1 MGQQQLLLL
10 ILGVIVVG
18 LAIAVGITMFGAN
31 SAESNKDG
39 VTSSLVNIAADAHQ
53 YKLRPK
59 ILGGGRP
66 SYVGYSIPV
75 KLQSDDNG
83 TYSLDGAATESQL
96 ILRGISSMN
105 NTWIATCRVDSTG
118 FTMVSY
124 TGWN

>member
-1 MGQQQLLLL
+1 MGQQQLILI

-53 YKLRPK
+53 FKLRPK

-66 SYVGYSIPV
+66 SYEGYSIPV
-75 KLQSDDNG
+75 KFQSDDNG
-83 TYSLDGAATESQL
+83 TYSLEGSPSIDHLLLKAV
-96 ILRGISSMN
+96 SSMN
-105 NTWIATCRVDSTG
+105 SSWTATCRVDSVG

-124 TGWN
+124 VGWN

>member
-31 SAESNKDG
+31 STESNKDG
-39 VTSSLVNIAADAHQ
+39 VTSSLVNISADAHQ

-59 ILGGGRP
+59 VLGGGRP
-66 SYVGYSIPV
+66 SYLGYSIPV

-83 TYSLDGAATESQL
+83 TYSLDGAVTESQL
-96 ILRGISSMN
+96 TLRGTSSMDN
-105 NTWIATCRVDSTG
+105 SWVATCRVDSVG

>member
-1 MGQQQLLLL
+1 MGQQQLLLVV
-10 ILGVIVVG
+10 LGVIVVG

-31 SAESNKDG
+31 STESNKDG

-53 YKLRPK
+53 FKLRPK

-66 SYVGYSIPV
+66 SYAGYSVPV

-83 TYSLDGAATESQL
+83 TYTLDAVPTEMQIML
-96 ILRGISSMN
+96 KGTSSMN
-105 NTWIATCRVDSTG
+105 NSWVATCKVDSNG

-124 TGWN
+124 NGWN

>member
-1 MGQQQLLLL
+1 MGQQQLLLI

-31 SAESNKDG
+31 SAESNKDS

-66 SYVGYSIPV
+66 SYQNYTIPV
-75 KLQSDDNG
+75 KFQTDDNG
-83 TYSLDGAATESQL
+83 TYTLDGAPTETQVML
-96 ILRGISSMN
+96 KGTSSMN
-105 NTWIATCRVDSTG
+105 NTWVATCKVDSNG

-124 TGWN
+124 SGWN